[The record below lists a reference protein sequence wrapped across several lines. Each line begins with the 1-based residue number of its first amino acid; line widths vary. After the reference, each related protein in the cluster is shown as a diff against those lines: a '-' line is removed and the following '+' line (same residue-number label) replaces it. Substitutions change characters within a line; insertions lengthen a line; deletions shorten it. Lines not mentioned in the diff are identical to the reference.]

1 MKTFYVTPMK
11 HRQIIFTPEKVLFDT
26 TRDSYEL
33 QKMTD
38 LIRNVV
44 NACSD
49 VAEIVT
55 VKLDEADILV
65 VESVCQRAAS
75 VNDPVRKEV
84 IYATAINY
92 ILSTP
97 GTHVEP
103 AVPDWNEIAA
113 NAA

>member
-11 HRQIIFTPEKVLFDT
+11 NRQIIFTPEKVLFDT
-26 TRDSYEL
+26 IRDSIEL

-38 LIRNVV
+38 LIRNVAT
-44 NACSD
+44 ACSD

-55 VKLDEADILV
+55 VKLDEADLAV
-65 VESVCQRAAS
+65 VESVCQRAVS
-75 VNDPVRKEV
+75 VNDPVRKDV

-97 GTHVEP
+97 GTHIEP
-103 AVPDWNEIAA
+103 AVHDWSERAVNVA
-113 NAA
+113 

>member
-11 HRQIIFTPEKVLFDT
+11 NRQIIFTPDKVMFDT
-26 TRDSYEL
+26 TRDIIEL

-38 LIRNVV
+38 LIRNVA

-49 VAEIVT
+49 GAEIVT
-55 VKLDEADILV
+55 VELDEADLVV
-65 VESVCQRAAS
+65 VESVCQRALS

-97 GTHVEP
+97 ETHVEP
-103 AVPDWNEIAA
+103 AVPGWNGIAA
-113 NAA
+113 NVA

>member
-103 AVPDWNEIAA
+103 AVPDWNVIAA

>member
-1 MKTFYVTPMK
+1 MKTFYVAPMK
-11 HRQIIFTPEKVLFDT
+11 HRQIIFTLEKVLFDT

-65 VESVCQRAAS
+65 VESVCQRAVS

-92 ILSTP
+92 IFSTP
-97 GTHVEP
+97 ATHVEP

-113 NAA
+113 NVA

>member
-1 MKTFYVTPMK
+1 MKTFYVTPLK
-11 HRQIIFTPEKVLFDT
+11 NRQIIFTPEKVLFDT

-38 LIRNVV
+38 LIRNVA

-55 VKLDEADILV
+55 VKLDEADLVV
-65 VESVCQRAAS
+65 VESVCQRAVS

-97 GTHVEP
+97 GTHIEP
-103 AVPDWNEIAA
+103 AVPDWNERAA
-113 NAA
+113 NVA

>member
-44 NACSD
+44 NAFSD

-75 VNDPVRKEV
+75 VTDPVRKEV

>member
-11 HRQIIFTPEKVLFDT
+11 NRQIIFTPDKVMFDT
-26 TRDSYEL
+26 TRDIIEL

-38 LIRNVV
+38 LIRNVA

-55 VKLDEADILV
+55 VKLDDADLAV
-65 VESVCQRAAS
+65 VESVCQRAVS

-97 GTHVEP
+97 GTHIEP
-103 AVPDWNEIAA
+103 AVHDWNERAVKVA
-113 NAA
+113 

>member
-44 NACSD
+44 NAFSD